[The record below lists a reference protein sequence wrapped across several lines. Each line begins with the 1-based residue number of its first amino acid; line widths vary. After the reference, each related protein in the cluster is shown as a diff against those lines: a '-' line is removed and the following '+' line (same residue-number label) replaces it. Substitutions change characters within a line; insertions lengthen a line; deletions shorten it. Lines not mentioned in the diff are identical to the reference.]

1 MSEKFKIDGVE
12 YDRQDLT
19 DEGQKN
25 LAAYRYANKRL
36 REAVNMK
43 AVLTRARNSYI
54 LELKTEIVKGKTG
67 VDLNDLL
74 SND

>member
-1 MSEKFKIDGVE
+1 MSDKFKIDGVE

-19 DEGQKN
+19 DEGRQN
-25 LAAYRYANKRL
+25 LAAYRYVNKRL
-36 REAVNMK
+36 REATNMQ
-43 AVLTRARNSYI
+43 ALLTRARNSYI